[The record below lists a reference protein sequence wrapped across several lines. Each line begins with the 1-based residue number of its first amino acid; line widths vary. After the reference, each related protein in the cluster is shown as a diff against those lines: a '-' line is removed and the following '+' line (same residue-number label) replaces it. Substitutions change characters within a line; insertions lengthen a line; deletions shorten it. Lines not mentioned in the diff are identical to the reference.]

1 MSSAEEYIEL
11 CRTDRVFALKNE
23 FKIRSYDT
31 SRMQW
36 NLVPFSL
43 NAEQI
48 ALLDEIKRQ
57 EKEQGFVRIIID
69 KARKLGM
76 STFIQALKM
85 HTCMFN
91 PQIHA
96 LTVAHEES
104 ATRELFRIGKRIAEN
119 VDSRIG
125 SPLKGK
131 PKGHLLEW
139 DNGSRAECQTQGG
152 SPDSERG
159 STPNF
164 LHISELP
171 SWESS
176 RKTTSAADV
185 AQALLNAVPT
195 TPNTLI
201 LIESTAMGLG
211 NLFAEIWHRAIKN
224 EQGNLFVPM
233 FFPWTGRKAYSVPA
247 PTRKQA
253 TQEARLDEQ
262 MRLAHDT
269 KDVTGFHAAAN
280 ELQYSQLQ
288 RDRAIKYNLSPDQIR
303 FWQQTLVNACA
314 ADQDRFDQEWPVS
327 WQVSFVASGRAVFSG
342 SMLQKRIKQVEKQE
356 FAQGSLV
363 EAEGTVR
370 LQRDGG
376 AWQIYKQPEPDRRY
390 VIGADAAAGGR
401 NKDDDYSC
409 IQVIDRATEEQ
420 VAEFYD
426 KVPPDRL
433 GDQMAL
439 AAKLYNNALCAPE
452 ANGPGLVTIHQ
463 LINKY
468 PHCTIYR
475 RFAVPGQVAG
485 SETKLLGYNTNV
497 KTRHYLFGQFESAV
511 RRGEATINSQRLLSE
526 MITLIRA
533 KGTGR
538 PEASPGYHDD
548 ACVAFAIALDV
559 SRQQADMG
567 IPSVEQAQPSVPPGG
582 YSELAMPFDG
592 KAPPIDEFAEGE
604 SSWF

>member
-1 MSSAEEYIEL
+1 MTTASEYVEL
-11 CRTDRVFALKNE
+11 CRKSRVFALKNE

-31 SRMQW
+31 DKMQW
-36 NLVPFSL
+36 NLVPFAI
-43 NAEQI
+43 NNEQLQ
-48 ALLDEIKRQ
+48 LLEEIERQ
-57 EKEQGFVRIIID
+57 EKERGFVRIIID

-85 HTCMFN
+85 HTCMFY

-119 VDSRIG
+119 VDPRIG

-211 NLFAEIWHRAIKN
+211 NLFSEIWHRAIKN

-233 FFPWTGRKAYSVPA
+233 FFSWTGRKAYSVPA
-247 PTRKQA
+247 PSRKQA
-253 TQEARLDEQ
+253 TEELRLDEQ

-269 KDVTGFHAAAN
+269 GDVTGYHAAAN
-280 ELQYSQLQ
+280 TLKYSQLQ
-288 RDRAIKYNLSPDQIR
+288 RDRAIKYNLDPDQIR

-342 SMLQKRIKQVEKQE
+342 SMIQKRMKQVEKLE
-356 FAQGSLV
+356 YTTGTLLEV
-363 EAEGTVR
+363 DGTVK

-376 AWQIYKQPEPDRRY
+376 SWHIYKQPQPDRRY
-390 VIGADAAAGGR
+390 IIGADAAAGGR
-401 NKDDDYSC
+401 NKDDDFSC
-409 IQVIDRATEEQ
+409 IQVLDRATEEQ
-420 VAEFYD
+420 VAEFYE

-463 LINKY
+463 LMNRH
-468 PHCTIYR
+468 PGCTIYR
-475 RFAVPGQVAG
+475 RFAQPGQVVG

-511 RRGEATINSQRLLSE
+511 RRGETIINSPRLLGE

-567 IPSVEQAQPSVPPGG
+567 IASVEEPKQHTPHESFHNIATA
-582 YSELAMPFDG
+582 YSDKVTPVEPF
-592 KAPPIDEFAEGE
+592 PEGE